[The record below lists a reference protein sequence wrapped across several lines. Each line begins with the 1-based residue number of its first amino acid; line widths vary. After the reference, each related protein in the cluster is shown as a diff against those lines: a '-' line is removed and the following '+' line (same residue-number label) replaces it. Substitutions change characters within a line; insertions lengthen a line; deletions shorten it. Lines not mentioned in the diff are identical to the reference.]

1 MFSPLSRRFSYAN
14 VAATLALV
22 FAMSGGALAA
32 KRYLVNSPNQI
43 NPKVLSKLKGHNGA
57 RGRHGPTGPA
67 GPAGP
72 TGPTGSKGEP
82 GSPGTKGEPGP
93 SEAYEATLKNSS
105 TLTGAEEEASL
116 TLLNL
121 PPGTYA
127 IWAQATVHP
136 KGKVSDQVAC
146 KLMAGTEEDAST
158 VPNNGAELLVT
169 VHAEL
174 THTFTSAGSARMVC
188 TMFNNSFVLEES
200 PLGGTRIVAVRVGS
214 ARTELREPEG

>member
-1 MFSPLSRRFSYAN
+1 MFSPLSSRLSYAN

-32 KRYLVNSPNQI
+32 KRYLINSPQQI
-43 NPKVLSKLKGHNGA
+43 NPKVLSKLKGRNGG
-57 RGRHGPTGPA
+57 RGRHGATGPA

-72 TGPTGSKGEP
+72 TGASGSKGEP

-105 TLTGAEEEASL
+105 TLTAAEAEASL

-121 PPGTYA
+121 PPGAYA

-136 KGKVSDQVAC
+136 KGKASDQVVC
-146 KLMAGTEEDAST
+146 RLVAGTEEDAST

-169 VHAEL
+169 VNAQL
-174 THTFTSAGSARMVC
+174 AHTFASTGTAKMGC
-188 TMFNNSFVLEES
+188 TMFNNSFVLEKN
-200 PLGGTRIVAVRVGS
+200 PLGATRIVAVRVGA
-214 ARTELREPEG
+214 ARTEVREPEG